1 MSNYLTNL
9 LRLAASQAGL
19 SEYLLESTL
28 KHDQE
33 PLGPS
38 GLRGAPLTSELV
50 PKSLS
55 AVTGQLFNTL
65 KTSLRPWSK
74 WKQ

>member
-9 LRLAASQAGL
+9 LRLAASQARLGD
-19 SEYLLESTL
+19 YLL
-28 KHDQE
+28 KHDPE